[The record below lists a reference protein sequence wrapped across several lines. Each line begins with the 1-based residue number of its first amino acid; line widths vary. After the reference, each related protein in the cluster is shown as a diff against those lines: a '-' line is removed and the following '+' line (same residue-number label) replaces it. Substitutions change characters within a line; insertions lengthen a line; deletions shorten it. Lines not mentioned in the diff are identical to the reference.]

1 MRKLPGSMPGRGILA
16 GVVLACMMSLFFTP
30 GPAGAKEL
38 VDRIVAIV
46 EEEPIFLSD
55 VDDAMAEILYVA
67 RMRGEPVPSDS
78 AEIAALREDL
88 LESVIERHIVIA
100 KARMLGIEITR
111 TEVEDALD
119 EWVADMVRASG
130 SEAAFEAELQRQ
142 GMTLKD
148 LKAQYRKDIENQLIV
163 SRFMRQEFR
172 NIMITEAE
180 IQEFYD
186 TKPDSVPGVP
196 EIVGLAHII
205 VIPRV
210 TTEREIRASQRID
223 AVMERTRDGESFASI
238 AADISDDALTRG
250 NGGALGTASIDDMRE
265 DLASIAVDLEPGEV
279 SDPIRTQHGIEIV
292 RLDARDGDL
301 NTLSHIFIEMRPGRE
316 DTLEA
321 LRRAE
326 DVRARAAAGEKF
338 EDLAA
343 AYSDDSETK
352 EKGGFV
358 GDLEIDNLDP
368 QYREALSDLEPG
380 EVSEVLTTA
389 HGFQIL
395 KLTSRTVGR
404 PPDFE
409 EAREWI
415 RSILESRKRDELF
428 QEWLAEARDEIY
440 VRRMDF

>member
-1 MRKLPGSMPGRGILA
+1 MRQFPGRRALA
-16 GVVLACMMSLFFTP
+16 GAVLVSMAGMALAA
-30 GPAGAKEL
+30 GPAGAREL
-38 VDRIVAIV
+38 VDRIVAVV

-55 VDDAMAEILYVA
+55 VDDAMAEILYMA

-78 AEIAALREDL
+78 GEVAALREDL

-100 KARMLGIEITR
+100 KARKLGIEITR

-119 EWVADMVRASG
+119 DWVNDMIRASG
-130 SEAAFEAELQRQ
+130 SEAAFEMELQRQ

-205 VIPRV
+205 IIPRV
-210 TTEREIRASQRID
+210 GMEREIRASERID
-223 AVMERTRDGESFASI
+223 AIMERTRDGESFASI
-238 AADISDDALTRG
+238 AADMSDDAMTRA
-250 NGGALGTASIDDMRE
+250 NGGALGTVSIDDMRE
-265 DLASIAVDLEPGEV
+265 DLAAIAADLEPGEV
-279 SDPIRTQHGIEIV
+279 SEPIRTQYGIEVV
-292 RLDARDGDL
+292 RLDAREGDL
-301 NTLSHIFIEMRPGRE
+301 HTLSHIFIEMRPSRE
-316 DTLEA
+316 DTLDA

-326 DVRARAAAGEKF
+326 DVRDRVVAGESF

-343 AYSDDSETK
+343 EYSDDSETR
-352 EKGGFV
+352 ENGGFV
-358 GDLEIDNLDP
+358 GELEIDSLDP
-368 QYREALSDLEPG
+368 QYRAALSELEPG
-380 EVSEVLTTA
+380 EVSGVLTTA

-395 KLTSRTVGR
+395 KLTDRTVGR

-409 EAREWI
+409 EAKEWI
-415 RSILESRKRDELF
+415 RSVLESRRREELF
-428 QEWLAEARDEIY
+428 QEWLDEARDDIY

>member
-1 MRKLPGSMPGRGILA
+1 MRRLA
-16 GVVLACMMSLFFTP
+16 GGRIKAGVLLACVIGMALT
-30 GPAGAKEL
+30 GTPAGAREL
-38 VDRIVAIV
+38 VDRIVAVV

-55 VDDAMAEILYVA
+55 VDDAMAEVLYVA

-78 AEIAALREDL
+78 EEVAALREDL

-100 KARMLGIEITR
+100 KARKLGIEITR

-119 EWVADMVRASG
+119 DWVNDMIRASG
-130 SEAAFEAELQRQ
+130 SQAAFEMELERQ

-172 NIMITEAE
+172 NIMISEAE

-186 TKPDSVPGVP
+186 TKPDSIPGVP
-196 EIVGLAHII
+196 EVVGLAHII
-205 VIPRV
+205 IIPRV

-223 AVMERTRDGESFASI
+223 AIMERTRAGESFASI
-238 AADISDDALTRG
+238 AADMSDDAMTRA
-250 NGGALGTASIDDMRE
+250 NGGALGTVSIDDMRE
-265 DLASIAVDLEPGEV
+265 DLAAIAAGLEPGTV
-279 SDPIRTQHGIEIV
+279 SEPIRTQYGIEIV
-292 RLDARDGDL
+292 RLDAREGDL
-301 NTLSHIFIEMRPGRE
+301 HTLSHIFIEMRPSRE
-316 DTLEA
+316 DTLDA

-326 DVRARAAAGEKF
+326 EVRERAASGESF
-338 EDLAA
+338 EDLAET
-343 AYSDDSETK
+343 YSDDSETR

-358 GDLEIDNLDP
+358 GDLEIGSLDP

-380 EVSEVLTTA
+380 EVSGILTTA

-395 KLTSRTVGR
+395 KLTGRTVGR

-415 RSILESRKRDELF
+415 RSILESRRREELF

-440 VRRMDF
+440 VRRVDF